1 VFSLSYVNLPG
12 GKKLSKMN
20 REERKTTEIQKLENE
35 ILELKG
41 KKREE
46 AMKTYR
52 RLLLALAD
60 KPIYLMRS

>member
-1 VFSLSYVNLPG
+1 MP
-12 GKKLSKMN
+12 KMN

-35 ILELKG
+35 MLKLKG

-52 RLLLALAD
+52 KLLLALAD
-60 KPIYLMRS
+60 ESIYLMRS